1 MNGFFHFHC
10 FNIPAFGL
18 DLQPHPG
25 VSGGDRQH
33 FRFDLPPGVSPEIL
47 LHRIPIPR
55 PTIPPRGVP
64 SEYKSNK
71 AWFKRHM
78 RDPHKHHI
86 IFLVRC
92 EDYR

>member
-1 MNGFFHFHC
+1 M
-10 FNIPAFGL
+10 
-18 DLQPHPG
+18 
-25 VSGGDRQH
+25 SGGDGQH

-55 PTIPPRGVP
+55 PTIPPRGIP

-86 IFLVRC
+86 IFLVRVY
-92 EDYR
+92 EASWNHYSSPSLDTFEESSNMTSLKIN